1 MKKLLFSAA
10 LIFGL
15 LSIVSCDKT
24 DKPDYP
30 KQLTITPNTLTMWPG
45 TTYRVQWFTY
55 NISDPEKLVWT
66 SDNSN
71 VIEFVNTSAFN
82 NCRFICKETSGKA
95 HVIATLP
102 EANLTASVTINM
114 VPTPSLEP
122 DVKVSGSNVQMH
134 FTLKNETGMTV
145 KEAKLSFDN
154 TDYNIEVK
162 DNAMSKTF
170 DNVAAGTHDYIVKV
184 YFNEYNP
191 GEFPGYDH
199 AAVKCNGTVTI
210 DK

>member
-1 MKKLLFSAA
+1 
-10 LIFGL
+10 
-15 LSIVSCDKT
+15 
-24 DKPDYP
+24 
-30 KQLTITPNTLTMWPG
+30 MWPG

-145 KEAKLSFDN
+145 EEAKLS
-154 TDYNIEVK
+154 
-162 DNAMSKTF
+162 F

>member
-1 MKKLLFSAA
+1 
-10 LIFGL
+10 
-15 LSIVSCDKT
+15 
-24 DKPDYP
+24 
-30 KQLTITPNTLTMWPG
+30 
-45 TTYRVQWFTY
+45 
-55 NISDPEKLVWT
+55 
-66 SDNSN
+66 
-71 VIEFVNTSAFN
+71 
-82 NCRFICKETSGKA
+82 
-95 HVIATLP
+95 
-102 EANLTASVTINM
+102 
-114 VPTPSLEP
+114 
-122 DVKVSGSNVQMH
+122 MH

-162 DNAMSKTF
+162 DNVMSKTF

>member
-1 MKKLLFSAA
+1 MPPTNFRYEKIIILCS

-15 LSIVSCDKT
+15 LSIVSCDKA

-30 KQLTITPNTLTMWPG
+30 KQLTITLNTLTMWPG
-45 TTYRVQWFTY
+45 STYRVQWFTY
-55 NISDPEKLVWT
+55 NISNPEKLVWT

-162 DNAMSKTF
+162 DNVMSNTF
-170 DNVAAGTHDYIVKV
+170 DNVAAGTHDYR
-184 YFNEYNP
+184 YRHY
-191 GEFPGYDH
+191 
-199 AAVKCNGTVTI
+199 
-210 DK
+210 